1 MPNRIDLTG
10 KRFGRLTVIEYAGK
24 SKWLCKCDCG
34 TVKAMSG
41 EGLRKKG
48 VQSCGCLCKERHPV
62 KHGDSYTRLYK
73 RYKGMLSRCN
83 NPNNVGWKNY
93 GGRGIYVCEE
103 WANDYETFKSWALT
117 NGYSPELTIDRIDN
131 DGPYSPDN
139 CRFVTKKEQAC
150 NRRDS
155 RPISIGGV
163 EKVAKDW
170 VAESTV
176 SYDGILSRLE
186 RGWSPEEAVFHAPQ
200 NPGRDPKTGRF
211 VKVAI

>member
-1 MPNRIDLTG
+1 M
-10 KRFGRLTVIEYAGK
+10 
-24 SKWLCKCDCG
+24 
-34 TVKAMSG
+34 
-41 EGLRKKG
+41 
-48 VQSCGCLCKERHPV
+48 
-62 KHGDSYTRLYK
+62 
-73 RYKGMLSRCN
+73 
-83 NPNNVGWKNY
+83 
-93 GGRGIYVCEE
+93 
-103 WANDYETFKSWALT
+103 T

-170 VAESTV
+170 VAESTI

-200 NPGRDPKTGRF
+200 HPGRDPKTGRF